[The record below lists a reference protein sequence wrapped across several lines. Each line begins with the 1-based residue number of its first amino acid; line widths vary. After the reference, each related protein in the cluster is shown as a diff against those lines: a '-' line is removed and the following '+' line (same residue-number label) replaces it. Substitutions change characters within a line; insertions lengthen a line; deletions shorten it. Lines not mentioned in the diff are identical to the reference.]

1 METQENIQFDKHI
14 SSKTKLLDFN
24 LKQLWKYRDL
34 ISLFIKRDIITYY
47 KQTILGPLWYLISP
61 IISTIIYMIV
71 FGNLA
76 HLGTDGIP
84 QPLFYFGG
92 TMLWTFFSECLIK
105 TSNVF
110 ITNKGIFGKVYFP
123 RLTVPIADIIVLI
136 IKLTI
141 QFCLFAIV
149 YGVYLYKG
157 VPINISFMI
166 IFFPLLVLWL
176 GLLAGG
182 MGLFISSITTKYRDL
197 IMVLSFLVSLVMYA
211 TPVVYPLSQIP
222 GQMKILFYL
231 NPVSAPIEL
240 FRLIFF
246 QAGEIPVWNCIYS
259 LLITGLFCFFGLIL
273 FRQNEKRF
281 VDVI

>member
-1 METQENIQFDKHI
+1 MKTQNNQFDKHI

-24 LKQLWKYRDL
+24 LRQLWKYRDL

-84 QPLFYFGG
+84 KPLFYFGG

-157 VPINISFMI
+157 VPIKISFMI
-166 IFFPLLVLWL
+166 LFFPLLVLWL

-182 MGLFISSITTKYRDL
+182 MGLVISSITTKYRDL

-259 LLITGLFCFFGLIL
+259 LFITGLFCFFGLIL
-273 FRQNEKRF
+273 FRQNEKKF